1 MLVSN
6 RFRVVSERSRGIYCA
21 NWPIH
26 KVLDDS
32 MNDKSIQ
39 LGLFSLQQRGSLMS
53 EWVIP
58 FEELNI
64 TGSPLGSGR
73 FGKVYRLVGDPWL
86 RL

>member
-1 MLVSN
+1 
-6 RFRVVSERSRGIYCA
+6 
-21 NWPIH
+21 
-26 KVLDDS
+26 
-32 MNDKSIQ
+32 
-39 LGLFSLQQRGSLMS
+39 MS

-86 RL
+86 RLQNRELKKTTTATATGTSLNKRFNEENNGSAREL

>member
-1 MLVSN
+1 
-6 RFRVVSERSRGIYCA
+6 
-21 NWPIH
+21 
-26 KVLDDS
+26 